1 MKIKFY
7 AHASFRLEGDG
18 LAIVT
23 DPFNCRI
30 STRSTNPPTL
40 F

>member
-18 LAIVT
+18 LAVIT
-23 DPFNCRI
+23 DPYTKDQA
-30 STRSTNPPTL
+30 STRSRSRATS
-40 F
+40 

>member
-18 LAIVT
+18 LGDLAQAVLPSLARAG
-23 DPFNCRI
+23 DG
-30 STRSTNPPTL
+30 
-40 F
+40 